1 MKKNSMNRRQQAAPF
16 KITRRQLMAGVG
28 AATLAG
34 SIGTISRALPA
45 AAVEMRRARPAPA
58 PIPGGVDVGE
68 PVGLIHWFLPGPEG
82 SVTPYNALEGMG
94 LDVEPSS
101 LTDYQGF
108 TTYAVISGQAEGSD
122 GKIYNVEFDVRVM
135 EGDYIAEDG
144 SAQHGVFGFF

>member
-1 MKKNSMNRRQQAAPF
+1 MRQNSMNRRQHAAPF
-16 KITRRQLMAGVG
+16 KLTRRQLLAGVG
-28 AATLAG
+28 AATIAG
-34 SIGTISRALPA
+34 SIGTVGLARKASA
-45 AAVEMRRARPAPA
+45 AELQRARPAPV

-82 SVTPYNALEGMG
+82 SVTPFNGLEGMG

-101 LTDYQGF
+101 LTDFQGF
-108 TTYAVISGQAEGSD
+108 NAYAVISGQAEGSD

-135 EGDYIAEDG
+135 EGEYIAEDG